1 MTLVH
6 IDAASKRFGHSAVL
20 RNISFSMNAG
30 EFVVLIGGSGSGKT
44 TLLRLIAGLER
55 ADTGCLSLRNEIVD
69 QPQTGTFIPAER
81 RGLGMVFQDYALW
94 PHFTCLQNIEA
105 AARGTATLRRK
116 RALELLD
123 RMELQPFA
131 AKRPHELSG
140 GQQQRVGI
148 ARALAA
154 NPDLLLCDEALSSL
168 DSDIRER
175 LRLEIRLLARES
187 GTAVLFV
194 SHDPLD
200 AWRLADRIAVLE
212 NGALIQTATP
222 DSLYARPGTARIARF
237 IGATGGFAA
246 AVDCE
251 DGQSGI
257 RLDGR
262 FVPACVHPLKLGQ
275 TGIVYIRPEGVRI
288 AETGIPAELQFC
300 AFEAGSYRAYW
311 RIAGSDAK
319 LCSREAVQPPPSA
332 RLRIAPDHVLV
343 FPLTETQTHHD

>member
-1 MTLVH
+1 MSLLH
-6 IDAASKRFGHSAVL
+6 CEELSKRFGHNPVL
-20 RNISFSMNAG
+20 TDVSFAMQSG

-55 ADTGCLSLRNEIVD
+55 ADSGCLSLRGTTVD
-69 QPQTGTFIPAER
+69 EPRSTTFIPAER

-94 PHFTCLQNIEA
+94 PHFTSLQNIEA
-105 AARGTATLRRK
+105 AARGAAPVRRK
-116 RALELLD
+116 RALELLE
-123 RMELQPFA
+123 RMGLDAFMH
-131 AKRPHELSG
+131 KRPHELSG

-175 LRLEIRLLARES
+175 LRVEIRALAREA

-212 NGALIQTATP
+212 NGVLTQTATP
-222 DSLYARPGTARIARF
+222 DTLYAEPASARVARF
-237 IGATGGFAA
+237 TGATGGFLA
-246 AVDCE
+246 AVECH
-251 DGQSGI
+251 DGKTGVRINGSFVAARI
-257 RLDGR
+257 HALD
-262 FVPACVHPLKLGQ
+262 PGQ
-275 TGIVYIRPEGVRI
+275 TGIVYVRPEGVHLANDGI
-288 AETGIPAELQFC
+288 AAELQFC

-319 LCSREAVQPPPSA
+319 LCSRERIKPPSRA
-332 RLRIAPDHVLV
+332 RLAITADHVLV
-343 FPLTETQTHHD
+343 FPSDGEAF

>member
-1 MTLVH
+1 MSLLRTHQL
-6 IDAASKRFGHSAVL
+6 SKRFARHLVL
-20 RNISFSMNAG
+20 KDVSLSMDAG

-55 ADTGCLSLRNEIVD
+55 ADSGCLTLRDQIVD
-69 QPQTGTFIPAER
+69 EPRTVTFVPAER

-105 AARGTATLRRK
+105 AAKGAAPMRRV
-116 RALELLD
+116 RAHELLE
-123 RMELQPFA
+123 RMGLEHYA
-131 AKRPHELSG
+131 NKRPHELSG

-175 LRLEIRLLARES
+175 MRVDIRALAREA

-212 NGALIQTATP
+212 HGLLTQTATP
-222 DSLYARPGTARIARF
+222 DALYAQPASARVARF
-237 IGATGGFAA
+237 TGATGGFAA
-246 AVDCE
+246 AVECN
-251 DGQSGI
+251 DGKHGVRINGS
-257 RLDGR
+257 
-262 FVPACVHPLKLGQ
+262 FVPARVHALDPGQ
-275 TGIVYIRPEGVRI
+275 TGIVYVRPEGVRLAEHGI
-288 AETGIPAELQFC
+288 AAELQFC
-300 AFEAGSYRAYW
+300 AFEAGAYRAYW

-319 LCSREAVQPPPSA
+319 LCSREQVKPPQHA
-332 RLRIAPDHVLV
+332 QLAITADHVLV
-343 FPLTETQTHHD
+343 FPADGDTFSS